1 MLALNVFRSEV
12 DAVIA
17 NHPIV
22 RENRYTAWFSSGAA
36 TLGELRHFTVQFSV
50 FSHLFIEAQLRKCI
64 NARDVQSYRA
74 GKEIL
79 MNELGVTFT
88 REGSVENGRF
98 TFRAGHFEW
107 LADFAAHLGLGF
119 HQIGKRSLG
128 TRSTLDFCAALM
140 EWYGSDDP
148 STAAGASHAIEHW
161 AAAGFWKELIIGL
174 RAVRAQR
181 IPELPLGFWT
191 WHDKL
196 EDQHAAHTD
205 DELDAVFAHPE
216 FEAKRFLTAART
228 MLDAVQGFWDGLQAD
243 RFALKAAS

>member
-1 MLALNVFRSEV
+1 MLSLTTFRSAV
-12 DAVIA
+12 DATIA
-17 NHPIV
+17 DHSIV
-22 RENRYTAWFSSGAA
+22 RENHYTQWFSNGTA
-36 TLGELRHFTVQFSV
+36 TLGELRRFTVQFSV

-64 NARDVQSYRA
+64 NAHDLQSYRA

-79 MNELGVTFT
+79 MNELGVTFSKD
-88 REGSVENGRF
+88 GSVENGRF

-107 LADFAAHLGLGF
+107 LVEFAAHLGLEF
-119 HQIGKRSLG
+119 HQIGKKSHG
-128 TRSTLDFCAALM
+128 TASTIAFCAALM

-161 AAAGFWKELIIGL
+161 AAAGFWKDLISGL
-174 RAVRAQR
+174 RKVRDER
-181 IPELPLGFWT
+181 MPELPLGFWT

-216 FEAKRFLTAART
+216 FDADRFLTAARA
-228 MLDAVQGFWDGLQAD
+228 MLDAVGDFWNGLQAD
-243 RFALKAAS
+243 RLTLAAVS